1 MTPTDEQRVT
11 VARPRELLFV
21 TFGLAALTA
30 LVLVVTRGAV
40 LFTRPLWVDEWFT
53 VLVASHA
60 SPIDVIA
67 DLRHGADGGA
77 SLFHLL
83 VWALRALTGGLS
95 PTLLH
100 AMSLVSILGALLI
113 VYVVLRRRFSRDA
126 SIAGM
131 LAVGANS
138 LVVAYAFEGRFYAL
152 WVLCA
157 AFFAWSLG
165 LTGRRRNILVAIAA
179 ILLTT
184 SHWYGVIT
192 LALMSVAVFSSYGRN
207 WREGLKSV
215 APGAAGLLAFLLIS
229 PLAAGQQAVLT
240 VTSWVPDFKIGQI
253 SGVAST
259 FWLAGIPVVAF
270 AALIVAIVWSGR
282 SAAGPPVAT
291 AARTAVRDP
300 SIVALFSLAL
310 MPVALIALS
319 LVGRPSML
327 ARYALPAVLAW
338 GPWVAFTMDLLGRW
352 PARAFALV
360 LVVVWVRNFSAEAKR
375 RRAFTLGIE
384 QNVSLLQQA
393 ERVGVP
399 IVFQS
404 QHTMYPLEAATRGR
418 GSLGV
423 YLDLP
428 DSTLDAL
435 FPVTGRWY
443 QLNKGIRLER
453 DFARVQSRLYGFPR
467 LAPQAVLDTTTR
479 FLLFA
484 PYERLPR
491 GMNDI
496 NELGHAVFP
505 HHRAVPLQE
514 NLLLLERVSARSLP
528 ARSTSR

>member
-1 MTPTDEQRVT
+1 
-11 VARPRELLFV
+11 
-21 TFGLAALTA
+21 
-30 LVLVVTRGAV
+30 
-40 LFTRPLWVDEWFT
+40 
-53 VLVASHA
+53 
-60 SPIDVIA
+60 VIA

-83 VWALRALTGGLS
+83 VWALRAVTGRLS

-100 AMSLVSILGALLI
+100 AMSLVSTWGALLF

-126 SIAGM
+126 SIAGV

-138 LVVAYAFEGRFYAL
+138 LVVAHAFEGRFYAL
-152 WVLCA
+152 WVLCSA
-157 AFFAWSLG
+157 LFAWSLG
-165 LTGRRRNILVAIAA
+165 LTTRRRSLVVAIAA

-184 SHWYGVIT
+184 SHWYGVIS
-192 LALMSVAVFSSYGRN
+192 LALMSAAVFVSFGRD
-207 WREGLKSV
+207 WRQGLKCV
-215 APGAAGLLAFLLIS
+215 APASAGLVAFLLIS

-240 VTSWVPDFKIGQI
+240 VASWVPDFKVGQI
-253 SGVAST
+253 NGLANT
-259 FWLAGIPVVAF
+259 FWLAWIPIVAF
-270 AALIVAIVWSGR
+270 GALIVAIVWRER
-282 SAAGPPVAT
+282 SESGPPVALAT
-291 AARTAVRDP
+291 RTAVRDW

-310 MPVALIALS
+310 MPVALIVLS

-327 ARYALPAVLAW
+327 PRYAFPAVLAW

-352 PARAFALV
+352 PTRAFALV
-360 LVVVWVRNFSAEAKR
+360 LVVIWVRTFGAEAKR
-375 RRAFTLGIE
+375 RHAFALGIE
-384 QNVSLLQQA
+384 QNASLLRQA
-393 ERVGVP
+393 ERLGVP

-404 QHTMYPLEAATRGR
+404 QHAMYPLEAATRGR

-435 FPVTGRWY
+435 FPVTGRFY
-443 QLNKGIRLER
+443 QINEGMRLER
-453 DFARVQSRLYGFPR
+453 DFARVHARLYGFPR
-467 LAPQAVLDTTTR
+467 LAPQAALDTTTR

-491 GMNDI
+491 GMNDL
-496 NELGHAVFP
+496 NELGPAVFP

>member
-1 MTPTDEQRVT
+1 MSH
-11 VARPRELLFV
+11 
-21 TFGLAALTA
+21 
-30 LVLVVTRGAV
+30 GAI

-60 SPIDVIA
+60 SPVDVIA

-83 VWALRALTGGLS
+83 AWALRAVTGGLS

-100 AMSLVSILGALLI
+100 AMSLASMWGALVI
-113 VYVVLRRRFSRDA
+113 VYAVLRRRFSRDA
-126 SIAGM
+126 SIAGV
-131 LAVGANS
+131 LAAGANS
-138 LVVAYAFEGRFYAL
+138 LVVTHAFEGRFYAL
-152 WVLCA
+152 WVLCC

-165 LTGRRRNILVAIAA
+165 LTSRRRTVVVAIAA

-184 SHWYGVIT
+184 SHWYGVVS
-192 LALMSVAVFSSYGRN
+192 LALMSSAVFVSHGKN
-207 WREGLKSV
+207 WRDGLKCV
-215 APGAAGLLAFLLIS
+215 APAAAGLLAFVVIS
-229 PLAAGQQAVLT
+229 PLAAGQQGALT
-240 VTSWVPDFKIGQI
+240 VASWIPDFAIGQLD
-253 SGVAST
+253 GLAGT
-259 FWLAGIPVVAF
+259 FWFAWIPLVAF
-270 AALIVAIVWSGR
+270 GALIIAIVWRER
-282 SAAGPPVAT
+282 SEAGPPVAI
-291 AARTAVRDP
+291 AARSAVRDP

-310 MPVALIALS
+310 MPLALVVLS
-319 LVGRPSML
+319 LAGRPSML

-360 LVVVWVRNFSAEAKR
+360 LVVVWTRNVGAEADRKR
-375 RRAFTLGIE
+375 KYTLGIE
-384 QNVSLLQQA
+384 QNVSLLRQA
-393 ERVGVP
+393 ERLGIP

-418 GSLGV
+418 GSSGV

-435 FPVTGRWY
+435 FPVTGRFY

-453 DFARVQSRLYGFPR
+453 DFARVQASLYGFPR

-484 PYERLPR
+484 PYERLPH
-491 GMNDI
+491 GTNDL
-496 NELGHAVFP
+496 NESGPAVFP

-528 ARSTSR
+528 ARNTSR